1 MFHEAKNPGDD
12 INDTCINSRQ
22 LINILKEPDTS
33 LWMPDATENSCTG
46 NIITDLSNNSE
57 LSKSGEK
64 VNAKEILF
72 ESETRPPR
80 YNVDKKNSSL
90 KIRMKRGLRKNLEQ
104 K

>member
-1 MFHEAKNPGDD
+1 MHRWILYGVGIKTRWFAYESIRLFHEAKNPGDD

-64 VNAKEILF
+64 VNA
-72 ESETRPPR
+72 
-80 YNVDKKNSSL
+80 
-90 KIRMKRGLRKNLEQ
+90 
-104 K
+104 